1 MANIYLCGHG
11 EWHTAGAQSG
21 FVHLPPRT
29 TLKFYTPV
37 GRFLWVT
44 QACDILRGSPQA
56 LTPDQ
61 AFGPY
66 QSVTD
71 LTLSPAEEMRVQFM
85 TAALGGGVTAIM
97 VDRQQTLAQ
106 LLEEYAGND
115 LHWLACR
122 VRFGGLDTQQGG
134 FNDDYVPS
142 QRIGV

>member
-1 MANIYLCGHG
+1 MAYCGSTKRICASATAYYS
-11 EWHTAGAQSG
+11 EVLHTGGALSLG
-21 FVHLPPRT
+21 H
-29 TLKFYTPV
+29 
-37 GRFLWVT
+37 
-44 QACDILRGSPQA
+44 ASLRHPQRVAASPDS
-56 LTPDQ
+56 DQ

-85 TAALGGGVTAIM
+85 TAAWGGGVTAIM